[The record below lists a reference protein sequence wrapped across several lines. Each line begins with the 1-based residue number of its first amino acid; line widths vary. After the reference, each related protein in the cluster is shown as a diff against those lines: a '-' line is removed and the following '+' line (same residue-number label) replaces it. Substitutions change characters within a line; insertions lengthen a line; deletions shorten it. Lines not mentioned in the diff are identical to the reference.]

1 MAVRRRAL
9 LASLAAAGTV
19 GTVSRIRPSQGQT
32 PETSLYLS
40 AGASVDSRH
49 HVAAF
54 DESGRMAFAHALPAR
69 GHAVAVS
76 PDGRTAVMCARRAG
90 RFAIVVDLSTGTV
103 VREIAAAGD
112 RHFYGHAAFSADG
125 SRLFATEN
133 AYTVGEGRIGLYD
146 TADGF
151 RRIGEWPSH
160 GIGPHELRLM
170 PDGRT
175 LVVANG
181 GILTHPDSGREKLNL
196 DTMAP
201 AVVFMDAR
209 DGSLIDRIAVPQA
222 LHQLSTRHLA
232 VGGDGAIAVVM
243 QYEGPET
250 DQPPLIGLID
260 TPGRMR
266 LVSAPEPIQLG
277 MANYCGS
284 VAFDSERRV
293 FGVSSPRGGLFTFW
307 HLDGALLASVTV
319 ADGCGIAAD
328 GRAGGFVLS
337 SGLGGLWRYHVPS
350 QDLRQLSAVREPVA
364 QWDNHL
370 TAVSAR

>member
-9 LASLAAAGTV
+9 LASLAAIGSV
-19 GTVSRIRPSQGQT
+19 GLLPRPGRAQAPT
-32 PETSLYLS
+32 LYLS
-40 AGASVDSRH
+40 AGASLDQTH

-54 DESGRMAFAHALPAR
+54 DEAGDIAFAHALPAR

-76 PDGRTAVMCARRAG
+76 PDRRTAVMCARRAG
-90 RFAIVVDLSTGTV
+90 RFAAVVDLATGTV
-103 VREIAAAGD
+103 VRETAAAED

-133 AYTVGEGRIGLYD
+133 AYALGEGRIGIYD
-146 TADGF
+146 AADGF
-151 RRIGEWPSH
+151 RRLGEWPSH

-181 GILTHPDSGREKLNL
+181 GILTHPDTGREKLNL

-201 AVVFMDAR
+201 SVVVLDAS
-209 DGSLIDRIAVPQA
+209 DGVLIDRIAMPA
-222 LHQLSTRHLA
+222 DLHRLSTRHLA
-232 VGGDGAIAVVM
+232 VGGDGTIAVVM

-250 DQPPLIGLID
+250 DLPPLIGLID
-260 TPGRMR
+260 EPGRMR
-266 LVSAPEPIQLG
+266 LVSAPEPIQLR

-284 VAFDSERRV
+284 VAFDSERRI

-307 HLDGALLASVTV
+307 DLDGTLLASVPV
-319 ADGCGIAAD
+319 LDGCGIAAD

-337 SGLGGLWRYHVPS
+337 SGLGGLWRFHVPS
-350 QDLRQLSAVREPVA
+350 QALHQLAAVREPVA

-370 TAVSAR
+370 TAVAAR